1 MRLSLQYEGKA
12 FSVYAIELD
21 SGRCPAVD
29 YLEQLR
35 RTNPASHRSM
45 VAVLIAHAEHGPL
58 LNREKS
64 RKIVGYT
71 DLWEFKSRPG
81 DRLLYFY
88 LPGRRTV
95 LTCGFHK
102 GEPADSEFVKA
113 LGMKQDL
120 VREAG
125 NGG

>member
-35 RTNPASHRSM
+35 RTNPA
-45 VAVLIAHAEHGPL
+45 
-58 LNREKS
+58 
-64 RKIVGYT
+64 
-71 DLWEFKSRPG
+71 
-81 DRLLYFY
+81 
-88 LPGRRTV
+88 
-95 LTCGFHK
+95 
-102 GEPADSEFVKA
+102 